1 MNFDF
6 DLKRIFNLIRFEFI
20 EILKNTIVPASC
32 FILSVVLF
40 FIFVSPFQR
49 YSSNFDSLEQSL
61 SSEIDILK
69 KNKDLVVKART
80 SSVEL
85 QKVSDQL
92 ITYVSTNPN
101 PALVSGI
108 LQELALKNNF
118 TNVDENRNIEG
129 SEQNLIQ
136 VRFNGRAPGLTTT
149 ANFLNQIDA
158 SKDSLYAVFNLD
170 ISGISGDTEF
180 TRVSFTTQTIY
191 DTSKNISDFL
201 TPIPDVLSSQSY
213 SRFRGKLN
221 NQ

>member
-1 MNFDF
+1 MNIDF
-6 DLKRIFNLIRFEFI
+6 DLKRIFNLAKFEVV

-32 FILSVVLF
+32 FILSIVLF
-40 FIFVSPFQR
+40 FIFVAPFQR

-61 SSEIDILK
+61 RSEIDILN
-69 KNKDLVVKART
+69 KNKNLVVKARE
-80 SSVEL
+80 SSSEL
-85 QKVSDQL
+85 QRVSDQL

-118 TNVDENRNIEG
+118 SNVDENRNIEG

-158 SKDSLYAVFNLD
+158 TKDSLYAVFNLD
-170 ISGISGDTEF
+170 INGISEEAQF
-180 TRVSFTTQTIY
+180 IRVSFTTQTIY
-191 DTSKNISDFL
+191 DTSKTISNFL
-201 TPIPDVLSSQSY
+201 TPIPEVIDTNSY
-213 SRFRGKLN
+213 LRFKDSLEKN
-221 NQ
+221 

>member
-1 MNFDF
+1 M
-6 DLKRIFNLIRFEFI
+6 
-20 EILKNTIVPASC
+20 
-32 FILSVVLF
+32 
-40 FIFVSPFQR
+40 
-49 YSSNFDSLEQSL
+49 LEQSL

-69 KNKDLVVKART
+69 KNKDIVVKART

-170 ISGISGDTEF
+170 ISGTSGDTEF

-191 DTSKNISDFL
+191 DTSKNISNFL

-213 SRFRGKLN
+213 SRFRDKLN
-221 NQ
+221 KQ